1 MWWTSCNE
9 KLQIKVEH
17 CLLDL
22 WAGGPP
28 DKKLYLGKR
37 ISESWCSGNS
47 PRAKIEALPLV
58 DVLVHGQH
66 FKALVDTGCSM
77 AILTPKA
84 CTSWVNCHHCVV
96 AVDGSQ
102 IPCVGKAMV
111 PLSIDGN
118 VIEVNC
124 LVAKRLFGNI
134 DVVVGMDVIRRLGGV
149 VVTGDNVAFPNT
161 LGKSGILNKKVWSS
175 DAKGKALK
183 SELIIN

>member
-1 MWWTSCNE
+1 MRRRLSQSQN
-9 KLQIKVEH
+9 KGAPFI
-17 CLLDL
+17 
-22 WAGGPP
+22 
-28 DKKLYLGKR
+28 
-37 ISESWCSGNS
+37 
-47 PRAKIEALPLV
+47 

-77 AILTPKA
+77 EILTPKA

-102 IPCVGKAMV
+102 IPCFGKAMV

-134 DVVVGMDVIRRLGGV
+134 DAVVGMDVIRRLGGV
-149 VVTGDNVAFPNT
+149 VITGDSVAFLNT
-161 LGKSGILNKKVWSS
+161 LGKSGTLNEKVWSS
-175 DAKGKALK
+175 EAKRKALK
-183 SELIIN
+183 SELITIVKFTQLCSKFLPIALLNFACDG